1 MKPSSF
7 LFRSIAIVSCVLT
20 LVILDRSAHLLLAQ
34 PQSIDPK
41 YKVEVLKTLK
51 DLKVIQREL
60 EDKITICNGGR
71 IQTRFCPRPP
81 QPTIEPTGAGSLVR
95 ALKQTKETI
104 ATLELYL
111 NPTPDR
117 TKK

>member
-1 MKPSSF
+1 MKPFPFISK
-7 LFRSIAIVSCVLT
+7 SIAIVSFALT
-20 LVILDRSAHLLLAQ
+20 LVIWDRSSHLLLAQ
-34 PQSIDPK
+34 PQSIDPR
-41 YKVEVLKTLK
+41 YKVEVLKTIQ
-51 DLKVIQREL
+51 DLKTIQAKL

-71 IQTRFCPRPP
+71 ILTRFCPHPP